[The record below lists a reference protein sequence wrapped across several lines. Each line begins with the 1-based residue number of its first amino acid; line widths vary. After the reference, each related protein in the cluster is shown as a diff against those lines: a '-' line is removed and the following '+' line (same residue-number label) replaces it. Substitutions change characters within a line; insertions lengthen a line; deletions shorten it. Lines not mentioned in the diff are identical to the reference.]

1 MQVAAEKHFRTGFT
15 QQGGQRL
22 ALADHIAE
30 IENRVFVQILVSGG
44 DHPLAG
50 SLGSRQL
57 LLHPGQRVL
66 GQTAGLLQGVGIQH
80 QQPGPFIQ
88 LSHIADGIPV
98 PGDGLVKAE
107 TGINPGEILGSSRLN
122 QIVAVPL
129 EARRIMV
136 IHIVVPRQHI
146 DRHPR
151 RLHGG
156 QLFRQG
162 LVTFHRAVEAQIPG
176 EDQGVRL
183 LLCHLRQKGIHQL
196 LTVIGD
202 LAVSRR
208 QHLGEKFPLIR
219 KGRGQI
225 VQVRGGDQLQL
236 SPGLS
241 HPGAA
246 AEQQYQ
252 CQTNDHHPFRHKIAP
267 IVK

>member
-1 MQVAAEKHFRTGFT
+1 M
-15 QQGGQRL
+15 
-22 ALADHIAE
+22 
-30 IENRVFVQILVSGG
+30 FVQILVSGG

-57 LLHPGQRVL
+57 LLHPSQRSL
-66 GQTAGLLQGVGIQH
+66 GQTAGLFQGVGVQH
-80 QQPGPFIQ
+80 QQPGLFIQ
-88 LSHIADGIPV
+88 LGHIADGIHV
-98 PGDGLVKAE
+98 PGNGFVK
-107 TGINPGEILGSSRLN
+107 TKIPVNSGKIPGDSRLH
-122 QIVAVPL
+122 QFVAVSLKP
-129 EARRIMV
+129 RGIMV
-136 IHIVVPRQHI
+136 IHIVIPRQHI

-151 RLHGG
+151 RLHVG
-156 QLFRQG
+156 QLFRQS
-162 LVTFHRAVEAQIPG
+162 LVAFHRAVEAEIPG

-183 LLCHLRQKGIHQL
+183 LFRHLRKKGLHQL
-196 LTVIGD
+196 LAVIGD
-202 LAVSRR
+202 LAVGRR

-267 IVK
+267 IVKFSAFTISAGVFSVNGFLLV